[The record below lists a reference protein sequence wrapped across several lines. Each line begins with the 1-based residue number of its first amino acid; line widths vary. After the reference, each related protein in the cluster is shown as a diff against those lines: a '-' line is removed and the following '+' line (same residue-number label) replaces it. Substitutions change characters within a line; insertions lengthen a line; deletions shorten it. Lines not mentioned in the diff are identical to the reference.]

1 MDPMTWISLL
11 VVLPP
16 VVTGNTY
23 NEGGPRSFDFL
34 PLIRFEQEPQVR
46 DNFVHTKRR
55 ERNGLF
61 AIEQRRER
69 TVQVAV
75 VSGAHTLCCVW
86 ELSMERETRQVG
98 ITTGS
103 SELVYIYLY
112 IRSLLLPLVRFPRL
126 MTSPRVIPA
135 YRYNALCRI
144 GHVFLLWTTTHL
156 MKPQLYYTGLFFFK
170 LHLMIQLICVMTR
183 IAHSW
188 GRPSFSPRW
197 FLFFTWDCINGLI
210 VFWPLFVPGRF

>member
-1 MDPMTWISLL
+1 MVSWVKAHLNTLWPNTFGPKSPSESLKIFDDMDPMTWISLL

-112 IRSLLLPLVRFPRL
+112 IYVRFF
-126 MTSPRVIPA
+126 
-135 YRYNALCRI
+135 
-144 GHVFLLWTTTHL
+144 FLL
-156 MKPQLYYTGLFFFK
+156 Y
-170 LHLMIQLICVMTR
+170 
-183 IAHSW
+183 
-188 GRPSFSPRW
+188 
-197 FLFFTWDCINGLI
+197 
-210 VFWPLFVPGRF
+210 VFPV